1 LRNPKFK
8 ALLDK
13 MLEIHDRKNSDYASD
28 DDPYSNFKFA
38 AAYAEIPLYK
48 VYLVIEGIK
57 TARLHQLH
65 KGKTPKNESMDDTYL
80 DKATYAAIEASNLM
94 KELEDNP
101 NICTICNKWIE
112 GTSIGTGDGTG
123 QKFAHE
129 ACYRNK

>member
-1 LRNPKFK
+1 
-8 ALLDK
+8 
-13 MLEIHDRKNSDYASD
+13 MSEIHDRKNSDYASD

-94 KELEDNP
+94 VDLNSDSLIYCPVKD
-101 NICTICNKWIE
+101 CTEIATTLFDGKLYCN
-112 GTSIGTGDGTG
+112 THS
-123 QKFAHE
+123 
-129 ACYRNK
+129 